1 MEEIDKM
8 KKEIF
13 VVALLIC
20 VSVLP
25 LVDSMEVVKEHTTM
39 QMNED
44 PYFVNLSFNVQK
56 YENEILVPAPN
67 CEIWLYLYFSSL
79 WQLPTLIG
87 LTNSSGMYP
96 PSENY
101 SGYRIYEGND
111 IKIKIVHGWYGSWES
126 EPMTITNETPSELHF
141 DVILDKNKSKPI
153 DVNSCKTNYE
163 TEILGRTHIRAVG
176 TFENCEKNNVVYGH
190 IFVGMIGFK
199 LVINKD
205 VEFCM
210 KSIKWIV
217 MTEHSLN
224 CVIKN

>member
-25 LVDSMEVVKEHTTM
+25 LVDSMEVVKEHTIM

-126 EPMTITNETPSELHF
+126 EPMTITNETPSQLRF

-153 DVNSCKTNYE
+153 DVDSRKTNYE
-163 TEILGRTHIRAVG
+163 TE
-176 TFENCEKNNVVYGH
+176 
-190 IFVGMIGFK
+190 
-199 LVINKD
+199 
-205 VEFCM
+205 
-210 KSIKWIV
+210 S
-217 MTEHSLN
+217 
-224 CVIKN
+224 